1 MKTRIDSLLRWLKQ
15 ASDQQIAETG
25 TTRAYLRLIDYGHKT
40 ASVETAALVERASV
54 GEATRKQLR
63 PTDWH
68 LMWPE
73 LVVQSSSSGSQS
85 TQSQQGETAH

>member
-15 ASDQQIAETG
+15 ASDQQIADTG
-25 TTRAYLRLIDYGHKT
+25 TTRAYLRLIGYGHKT
-40 ASVETAALVERASV
+40 ASVETAALVERASE

-73 LVVQSSSSGSQS
+73 LVPKSSSDGSHSTDCVSG
-85 TQSQQGETAH
+85 EAAH